1 MSTPM
6 HEIPEPS
13 YPEFGPPGSYQSH
26 SRPTTTTTT
35 PHPHPSDEHTYTD
48 SPLTRHQLHDLR
60 PTTGTTVSDDLN
72 PHRHV
77 SQSRKREE
85 SHRLDDDLELLKAER
100 VVTNASA
107 TGLDRSRS
115 RRHRSRSRVSEVVDP
130 VDDFDIAT
138 NPVHDNGKGVW
149 RPPEKPQN
157 GFAQFMKTVSYRIDV
172 SWKSQ
177 WNCS

>member
-1 MSTPM
+1 MY
-6 HEIPEPS
+6 EIPEPS
-13 YPEFGPPGSYQSH
+13 YPEFGPPGSYQTQ
-26 SRPTTTTTT
+26 SRPA
-35 PHPHPSDEHTYTD
+35 PHPEESSDSHTYTD
-48 SPLTRHQLHDLR
+48 SPLMRHQLHDPR

-72 PHRHV
+72 PHRHL

-107 TGLDRSRS
+107 TGPDRSRS

-157 GFAQFMKTVSYRIDV
+157 KFAQFMKSVSIYLLV
-172 SWKSQ
+172 GVLY
-177 WNCS
+177 C